1 MKRQFYAPHT
11 RTHTRLK
18 KKYTSTQSSNKLRYV
33 KPRSPTFFS
42 FLFILIPQSSSFNF
56 GAPGKVLVKK
66 VEYKS
71 RPAGH
76 TPTARSAHQQT
87 REKRTLS
94 QVTSR
99 DPIRK
104 KKCSKN
110 ESTEGM
116 IREET
121 STCQRVTD
129 LAASPSRSSRP
140 RVIPLWAGA
149 VRPTPR
155 SAQLPPSAAVFK
167 DGRPAERGKKNL
179 GQTFLSCVFLA
190 FGEAIHVSACPM
202 S

>member
-18 KKYTSTQSSNKLRYV
+18 KKHFKTVLEQAPLCKAAKSNL
-33 KPRSPTFFS
+33 FL
-42 FLFILIPQSSSFNF
+42 FLFILIPRSSSFNF

-66 VEYKS
+66 DEYKS

-87 REKRTLS
+87 REKRTRQS

-104 KKCSKN
+104 KCKN
-110 ESTEGM
+110 ESTEGV

-129 LAASPSRSSRP
+129 LVASPSRSSRP

-155 SAQLPPSAAVFK
+155 SAQPPPSAAVFK
-167 DGRPAERGKKNL
+167 DGRPAERGKKIWARP
-179 GQTFLSCVFLA
+179 SCLA
-190 FGEAIHVSACPM
+190 SFWP
-202 S
+202 